1 MKTSARGIKLLT
13 DFEGFRGEAYRDI
26 VGVLTIGYGFTDG
39 VKLGDKMS
47 RAQADYR
54 LQNDLHNYE
63 LAVEQAAG
71 RCTQNQFDALVC
83 FAWNVGIAGMRG
95 SSVIKAHR
103 RGDYEAAARAF
114 GLWNKAGGKV
124 VSGLVRRRSA
134 EAALY
139 LEPMPDDVSDGAA
152 PDMPQAVDAERPM
165 TASNIVKA
173 GGATAAVSALSVAG
187 QVAQQIH
194 DIKVALGD
202 WLPYAIL
209 GLAVAG
215 IGFGLWTV
223 YERWKQRTEGRA

>member
-1 MKTSARGIKLLT
+1 MKTSSRGIKLLT

-39 VKLGDKMS
+39 VKLGDKMT

-54 LQNDLHNYE
+54 LQNDLRSYE
-63 LAVEQAAG
+63 SSVEQAAG

-165 TASNIVKA
+165 SASNIVKA
-173 GGATAAVSALSVAG
+173 GGATAAVSALSLAG

-194 DIKVALGD
+194 DIKEALGD

>member
-1 MKTSARGIKLLT
+1 MKTSARGIKLIT
-13 DFEGFRGEAYRDI
+13 DFEGFRTDAYRDI
-26 VGVLTIGYGFTDG
+26 VGVLTIGYGFTEG
-39 VKLGDKMS
+39 VKLGDKMT

-54 LQNDLHNYE
+54 LQNELRKYE
-63 LAVEQAAG
+63 SAVIEAAG

-83 FAWNVGIAGMRG
+83 FAWNVGTGGMSK

-103 RGDYEAAARAF
+103 RGDYDAAARAF

-124 VSGLVRRRSA
+124 VAGLTRRRSA

-165 TASNIVKA
+165 SASNIVKA

-194 DIKVALGD
+194 DIKESLGE
-202 WLPYAIL
+202 WLPYAVL
-209 GLAVAG
+209 ALAVAG

-223 YERWKQRTEGRA
+223 WERWKQRTEGRA